1 MFGLLLKLVLVIAVV
16 GGIVGFVVIKTR
28 QSPKNIVENYTKPE
42 KYQEAIKNIDTKTVV
57 TKASDFLDNIIT
69 HGNSGSPVV
78 LGLKVTNKSLGAITD
93 VLQKLPNEQL
103 DQIRSV
109 VCVSP

>member
-1 MFGLLLKLVLVIAVV
+1 MFGLLLKLVMISLVVGAVV
-16 GGIVGFVVIKTR
+16 VTVSVK
-28 QSPKNIVENYTKPE
+28 KDMVKDYTNPE
-42 KYQEAIKNIDTKTVV
+42 RYQEVVKNIDTKTVV
-57 TKASDFLDNIIT
+57 AKASDFLDNIIT

-78 LGLKVTNKSLGAITD
+78 LGLKVTNESLGAITD